1 MTMITAVPPRAAAIR
16 QGLFLLLV
24 SLILMRSYPPALHG
38 AEEASGFGSFKPS
51 ANSLIGILYD
61 LKQTQTRQPTAVS
74 TEKYW
79 DVLDAFL
86 ANSWD
91 EAVLTRYFKAG
102 RPLYTTQIYIPEM
115 KADAA
120 PNAFGVGDIVQPS
133 RWMIHYKGQ
142 VSPPHPGTY
151 RFVGYCD
158 DIMVVGVNAK
168 VVLVSGWPGHERIS
182 KVLRHT
188 AWDATRRS
196 GLKIFSGRLMKG
208 DWITLKAGEIIDLD
222 IIIGERPG
230 GAFCAVLLIEEQ
242 GMTYEQLDNESVLL
256 IFQPA
261 PLPPR
266 PSEKALVAPTT
277 DIWQATR

>member
-1 MTMITAVPPRAAAIR
+1 MITITAVALRPAAIR
-16 QGLFLLLV
+16 RGLALLMIG
-24 SLILMRSYPPALHG
+24 LILMQSCPPALHS
-38 AEEASGFGSFKPS
+38 AEEASSFGSFKPS
-51 ANSLIGILYD
+51 GNSLIGILYD
-61 LKQTQTRQPTAVS
+61 LKQTQTCQPTAVS

-79 DVLDAFL
+79 DVLDEFL
-86 ANSWD
+86 ANGWD
-91 EAVLTRYFKAG
+91 EAVLNRYFKAG

-120 PNAFGVGDIVQPS
+120 PNAFGVGDIVKPS

-182 KVLRHT
+182 KVLRRT
-188 AWDATRRS
+188 AWDATSRS

-230 GAFCAVLLIEEQ
+230 GAFCAFLLVEEQ
-242 GMTYEQLDNESVLL
+242 GVTYEQLGNESVLP
-256 IFQPA
+256 IFQLA
-261 PLPPR
+261 PLPIQ
-266 PSEKALVAPTT
+266 PSKKAFFAPTT
-277 DIWQATR
+277 DIWQAIP